1 MRFTG
6 RGLSL
11 MGALGAVCAALSFV
25 IADEGGTSAKNSAPL
40 HPLFELDDS
49 EVKAAIALGEEAVKK
64 DRTIEELLKQ
74 WAKPVPNANGYVI
87 PMTPTVLIASA
98 AFDAAKYHKDNATKE
113 KQVEAARQRGRE
125 YLAFRVVLRSRGS
138 GTWLFPGGMKP
149 GDRQALEAIKFVLA
163 DDKEHFFQP
172 LDPEAAKRINQQNVT
187 VGLPLYSQG
196 LYIPLGRTYLNLPIP
211 LGGTRQDFEAHYEP
225 TFALRDAQGNPI
237 LTEHNKSFS
246 LRIIGHRGEK
256 SMEFS
261 LAELMPKAKR

>member
-1 MRFTG
+1 M
-6 RGLSL
+6 S
-11 MGALGAVCAALSFV
+11 ALCAVCAALSLV
-25 IADEGGTSAKNSAPL
+25 MADERGASAQNSAAL
-40 HPLFELDDS
+40 HPLFEPT
-49 EVKAAIALGEEAVKK
+49 EAEMQAAIAIGEEAVKK
-64 DRTIEELLKQ
+64 DRTIDELLKQ

-98 AFDAAKYHKDNATKE
+98 AFDAAKYHRDSATRQKNIA
-113 KQVEAARQRGRE
+113 AARQRGRE

-163 DDKEHFFQP
+163 DDKERFFQP
-172 LDPEAAKRINQQNVT
+172 LDPEAAKRINQHNVN

-196 LYIPLGRTYLNLPIP
+196 LYIPLGRTYFNLPIP

-225 TFALRDAQGNPI
+225 TFPLRDAQGNPI
-237 LTEHNKSFS
+237 LTERNKSIS

-256 SMEFS
+256 SMEFV